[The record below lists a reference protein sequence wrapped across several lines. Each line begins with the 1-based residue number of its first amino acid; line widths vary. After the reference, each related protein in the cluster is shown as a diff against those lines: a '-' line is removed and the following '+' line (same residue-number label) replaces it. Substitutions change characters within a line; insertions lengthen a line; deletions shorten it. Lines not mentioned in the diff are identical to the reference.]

1 MPTYVCTVR
10 EGQLSPDQK
19 SKIAA
24 EVTRIHSEVTGAPA
38 FFAQVIFEEV
48 KPGNHFMGGV
58 PLVHDQL
65 YDKIF
70 VYGRVRAGRSIQ
82 EKLKMIKLMAEA
94 VGEAAGVRRT
104 GVWVYIAGL
113 PSPTRVGLFQD
124 QKRGARAGRPLAP
137 VRATTRGF
145 IGSRPS
151 RCNSS
156 RASLRPDG

>member
-1 MPTYVCTVR
+1 MPTFVCTVR

-19 SKIAA
+19 SRIAA
-24 EVTRIHSEVTGAPA
+24 EVTRIHSEVTGAPT

-65 YDKIF
+65 YDQIF

-94 VGEAAGVRRT
+94 VGEAAGVRKT
-104 GVWVYIAGL
+104 GVWIYIAEL
-113 PSPTRVGLFQD
+113 PPRQMIEYGYVLPEPGDEEVWTNALPKEDREFMQSVG
-124 QKRGARAGRPLAP
+124 R
-137 VRATTRGF
+137 
-145 IGSRPS
+145 
-151 RCNSS
+151 
-156 RASLRPDG
+156 